1 MVNIERRSVE
11 KHFIWKKV
19 LGELSINRTLYLMA
33 IPVLLYFIIFCYI
46 PMGGLV
52 IAFKKYDL
60 AKGIFGSE
68 WVGLKHFKD
77 YFTGIYFG
85 RTMRNT
91 LLISFYNILFGFP
104 APVIFAILLNE
115 LRSKWFKK
123 TVQTITYLPHFI
135 SLVVICGMLVNFF
148 SSDGVGTQMI
158 VALGGEQMNYVGSV
172 RHFRTVYI
180 ASNIWQSVGWGSII
194 YLAALTG
201 IDQQLYEAATIDGA
215 GRFKQIWHI
224 TLPGLLPTVSIMLI
238 MEIGKVLSVGYEKI
252 ILLYSPQTYEVA
264 DVISSYVYRV
274 GLNNFMYSYS
284 AAVGMFQ
291 SVVNII
297 LLIGSNKISKRISG
311 NALF

>member
-1 MVNIERRSVE
+1 MGGRAMVNIERRSVE

-115 LRSKWFKK
+115 LRSKWF
-123 TVQTITYLPHFI
+123 
-135 SLVVICGMLVNFF
+135 
-148 SSDGVGTQMI
+148 
-158 VALGGEQMNYVGSV
+158 
-172 RHFRTVYI
+172 
-180 ASNIWQSVGWGSII
+180 
-194 YLAALTG
+194 
-201 IDQQLYEAATIDGA
+201 
-215 GRFKQIWHI
+215 
-224 TLPGLLPTVSIMLI
+224 
-238 MEIGKVLSVGYEKI
+238 
-252 ILLYSPQTYEVA
+252 
-264 DVISSYVYRV
+264 
-274 GLNNFMYSYS
+274 
-284 AAVGMFQ
+284 
-291 SVVNII
+291 
-297 LLIGSNKISKRISG
+297 
-311 NALF
+311 